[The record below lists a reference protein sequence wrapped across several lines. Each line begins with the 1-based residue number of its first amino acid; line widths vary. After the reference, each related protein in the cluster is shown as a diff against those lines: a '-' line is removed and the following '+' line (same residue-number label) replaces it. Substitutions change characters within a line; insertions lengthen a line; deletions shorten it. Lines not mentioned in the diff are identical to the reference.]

1 MRKTTCP
8 PVTVNVD
15 AIVDAVKESMIGAR
29 PEIEADVN
37 SHRVRGLGIIKGLVP
52 SASDFNGTTFVLG
65 YSLVPPVISFVSRL
79 ADEGVILTKIDKT
92 LFQGVA
98 TGVTLIAQLLTG
110 KSFLLGALIGQIPL
124 TLDSLA
130 GMAVNAV
137 KTAKGLKGLGATPD
151 EELQKLRMDLERLS
165 GDDELDAAP
174 EPEDI
179 SGLGEEDDE
188 MAGVGGGRGVVFG
201 R

>member
-1 MRKTTCP
+1 MKNTCP

-15 AIVDAVKESMIGAR
+15 AIVKAVKESMVGEIPAVEAEVHSAR
-29 PEIEADVN
+29 VK
-37 SHRVRGLGIIKGLVP
+37 GLGFIKGLMP
-52 SASDFNGTTFVLG
+52 SASQFDGTSFVLG
-65 YSLVPPVISFVSRL
+65 YSLIPPVVNFASKL
-79 ADEGVILTKIDKT
+79 ADEGVIFPKVDKT
-92 LFQGVA
+92 LFRGVA
-98 TGVTLIAQLLTG
+98 TGVTLIAQLLTC
-110 KSFLLGALIGQIPL
+110 KSFLLGSLIGQIPT

-130 GMAVNAV
+130 DLAVGAV

-165 GDDELDAAP
+165 AVDGAGI
-174 EPEDI
+174 PEDI
-179 SGLGEEDDE
+179 SGLGEDDDE